1 MPDQTPAGMPINEN
15 PRPTRGIPVTLDRER
30 RLRYTFK
37 TRRQMLEAVGGE
49 EAFQKGLTGDKLPEV
64 LWYGL
69 RHEDPSL
76 TVGDVEDMVDMENLN
91 EVVQCMLKAMG
102 YKGQVVTLPPEAGAE
117 GNPPSVAPAAEGEA
131 AQ

>member
-1 MPDQTPAGMPINEN
+1 MPEQTPAGMPINEN
-15 PRPTRGIPVTLDRER
+15 PRPTRGVPVMLDRER

-69 RHEDPSL
+69 IHEDPTL
-76 TVGDVEDMVDMENLN
+76 TVEDVEEMVDMEILN
-91 EVVQCMLKAMG
+91 DVVQCMLKAMG
-102 YKGQVVTLPPEAGAE
+102 YKGQVVMLPTEAGAE
-117 GNPPSVAPAAEGEA
+117 GNPPSAPPAGEDEIVP
-131 AQ
+131 